1 MISQNVTLKLK
12 SGLHARPVSQIIN
25 HLGEYTSSARI
36 IYAGKTAN
44 AKSMI
49 SLLTLGVKANSD
61 IEVTMEGSD
70 EKEEMQ
76 KFVDFLENLED

>member
-1 MISQNVTLKLK
+1 MISQKVMLKLK

-25 HLGEYTSSARI
+25 HLSSYKSAARI

-49 SLLTLGVKANSD
+49 SMLTLGVRANSE
-61 IEVTMEGSD
+61 IEIIMDGSN

-76 KFVDFLENLED
+76 KFVNFLDQLED